1 MLNCSVAVCKRIQCD
16 LPSFNTQEI
25 FNVTLKGNLSFDWYI
40 KTSHGHLLLVSSTEI
55 LFNDS
60 AFALLPGQESYV
72 RSKTETKVEPYE
84 VHNPVPLIVG
94 SSIGGLV
101 LLALITAGLYKLGF
115 FKRQYKDMMNEAA
128 PQDAPPQ

>member
-72 RSKTETKVEPYE
+72 RSKV
-84 VHNPVPLIVG
+84 LISDMGGVG
-94 SSIGGLV
+94 WNCL
-101 LLALITAGLYKLGF
+101 K
-115 FKRQYKDMMNEAA
+115 
-128 PQDAPPQ
+128 